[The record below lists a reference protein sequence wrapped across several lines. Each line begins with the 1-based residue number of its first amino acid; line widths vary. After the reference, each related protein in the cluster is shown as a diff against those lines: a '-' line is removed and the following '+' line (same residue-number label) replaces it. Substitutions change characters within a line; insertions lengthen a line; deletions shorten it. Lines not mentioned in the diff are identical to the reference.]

1 LVFFFSSSSFFF
13 LKALQTRSGRLQP
26 SFRIQKRRPVRGP
39 DDSAR
44 GRSRRKHSAKIS
56 FARLRGHP
64 DPYAAL
70 RGGIFAAC
78 AARKVMTTKKA
89 YEICLRLS
97 EKETQAL
104 KEKAKQC
111 GLSKSAYLRR
121 LILDKPVK
129 ARPPEAVHE
138 LYVEI
143 NRIGTNINQI
153 ARACNAGMTDPGSAA
168 AQALFL
174 LQKVYALMDG
184 AASGFNGGY

>member
-1 LVFFFSSSSFFF
+1 
-13 LKALQTRSGRLQP
+13 
-26 SFRIQKRRPVRGP
+26 
-39 DDSAR
+39 
-44 GRSRRKHSAKIS
+44 
-56 FARLRGHP
+56 
-64 DPYAAL
+64 
-70 RGGIFAAC
+70 
-78 AARKVMTTKKA
+78 MTTKKA

-129 ARPPEAVHE
+129 ARPPEAIHE

-153 ARACNAGMTDPGSAA
+153 ARACNAGMTDPDSAA
-168 AQALFL
+168 VQALFL

-184 AASGFNGGY
+184 AASG